1 MVKSSA
7 KEPVQQLYY
16 GGEIWR
22 FKEGCN
28 KKADDKY
35 RRLWLRGAYINERLR
50 LERYQTPLEYPHPL
64 TQLPTISA

>member
-1 MVKSSA
+1 MAKSPA

-28 KKADDKY
+28 KKADEMIT
-35 RRLWLRGAYINERLR
+35 GFG
-50 LERYQTPLEYPHPL
+50 
-64 TQLPTISA
+64 